1 MRFLVLLLLLALT
14 TCHVPDESRFAP
26 PTKRDYFRNIMGRKH
41 ETRHSSG
48 PVVKVLDFGADP
60 TATVDSRK
68 HIQKAIDYALSMC
81 TREMADGIKDC
92 NSVVIDLQGG
102 QYLLSGPL
110 VFRSYT
116 GNWRMTSGTL
126 RADNTF
132 NPDYFLVEV
141 GTEECNNKQQS
152 CNQGIGFDFMMFD
165 ASHQAAGAARVN
177 HTMGM
182 NFGPQNFVIG
192 FNKTGI
198 EINSGHETLVHQCW
212 FGEYYYSDDR
222 KLVGMGT
229 AIVLNGNDHY
239 IVDTIVYGGKI
250 GVIVNGEASILKG
263 VHTWN
268 CNTSN
273 GGVGIIVNAGVT
285 RMENCYLDYNN
296 LVLNTFYLT
305 VIQDTFFLGNGRI
318 IMKPHGEQDVV
329 GLRIANSMYG
339 SGGDGKDTIQI
350 DESQGHFR
358 NIINTQIVNTV
369 IEEGV
374 NTIVGTQADKKLSQ
388 KQATVWEIDFASLL
402 LFKQIKKVQWSIV
415 LDEPCFYQAYAMI
428 EGTKVRVITNVPITG
443 TLHVHVDESEE
454 F

>member
-1 MRFLVLLLLLALT
+1 
-14 TCHVPDESRFAP
+14 
-26 PTKRDYFRNIMGRKH
+26 
-41 ETRHSSG
+41 
-48 PVVKVLDFGADP
+48 
-60 TATVDSRK
+60 
-68 HIQKAIDYALSMC
+68 
-81 TREMADGIKDC
+81 
-92 NSVVIDLQGG
+92 
-102 QYLLSGPL
+102 
-110 VFRSYT
+110 
-116 GNWRMTSGTL
+116 
-126 RADNTF
+126 
-132 NPDYFLVEV
+132 
-141 GTEECNNKQQS
+141 
-152 CNQGIGFDFMMFD
+152 
-165 ASHQAAGAARVN
+165 
-177 HTMGM
+177 
-182 NFGPQNFVIG
+182 
-192 FNKTGI
+192 
-198 EINSGHETLVHQCW
+198 
-212 FGEYYYSDDR
+212 
-222 KLVGMGT
+222 MGT

-250 GVIVNGEASILKG
+250 GVIVNGEASVLKG

-374 NTIVGTQADKKLSQ
+374 NTIVGTQADKRLSQ
-388 KQATVWEIDFASLL
+388 KQATVWEIDFASSL

-415 LDEPCFYQAYAMI
+415 LDEPCFYQAYAMT
-428 EGTKVRVITNVPITG
+428 EGTSVRVITNVPITG